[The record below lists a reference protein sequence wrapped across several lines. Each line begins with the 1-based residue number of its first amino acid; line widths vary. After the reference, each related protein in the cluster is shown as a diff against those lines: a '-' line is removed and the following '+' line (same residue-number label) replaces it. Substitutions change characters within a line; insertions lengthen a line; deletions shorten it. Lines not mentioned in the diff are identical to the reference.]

1 MGPYAGLLDDPAGR
15 ELPLMRDAVLPQC
28 LRRAGVVSPKFRRTT
43 CPRGAVMLEAL
54 VAALIFALAA
64 IAIVGFQARAAR
76 HLNDAHFRVEARHLV
91 HSALAQMQAAD
102 NATLYAEFDMRA
114 GGAGYRALL
123 AQAQRLPGVTAV
135 RYAPEVLVTP
145 GPSATSR
152 MAAVTVQWLLP
163 GEAAPHRY
171 SASTAVG
178 GR

>member
-1 MGPYAGLLDDPAGR
+1 MDPYAGLLDDPAGR
-15 ELPLMRDAVLPQC
+15 ELPVTRAALRSQRVRRADAV
-28 LRRAGVVSPKFRRTT
+28 SSKFRSAPR
-43 CPRGAVMLEAL
+43 PRGAMMLEAL

-76 HLNDAHFRVEARHLV
+76 LLNDAHFRVEARHLV
-91 HSALAQMQAAD
+91 HSALARMQASD
-102 NATLYAEFDMRA
+102 NATLYAEFDMRV
-114 GGAGYRALL
+114 GGAGYRALV
-123 AQAQRLPGVTAV
+123 AQAQRLPGVTAA

-163 GEAAPHRY
+163 GDAAPHRY
-171 SASTAVG
+171 SASAAVG